1 MCHQTSADQP
11 QLSDLP
17 PPGET
22 ALVLFSDFSFSFRNL
37 EIKSFVAP
45 TKPAL
50 MEADYFF
57 PDVNAVLVVR
67 KLDNF

>member
-11 QLSDLP
+11 QLSDLA

-37 EIKSFVAP
+37 EIKSFVAS

-50 MEADYFF
+50 MEEPLPNCSSSIIFSQT
-57 PDVNAVLVVR
+57 LM
-67 KLDNF
+67 LC